1 MKQCKGEKGQA
12 GLEFVII
19 VPVLLFALFLLAII
33 GNQLYQKLSAQT
45 FAYSHCIWEVVDI
58 DVFPDPGSAFDL
70 VVDETKRTWS
80 TEGLWESYPTTESKV
95 ITFESL
101 EETFIKKCVGS
112 VTHDEW
118 SEVGSGY
125 FSGYNP
131 DVLVES
137 KLSIQRSYY
146 RNTDRAVLPPLVMRR
161 VEPWSSGE

>member
-1 MKQCKGEKGQA
+1 MKQSKGERGQA

-45 FAYSHCIWEVVDI
+45 FAYSHCMWEVVDI
-58 DVFPDPGSAFDL
+58 DMYPDPGSAFDL
-70 VVDETKRTWS
+70 VVDETKRTWN
-80 TEGLWESYPTTESKV
+80 TEGLWESYPTTETKT

-125 FSGYNP
+125 FSDYNP
-131 DVLVES
+131 DVLMES
-137 KLSIQRSYY
+137 KLSIQRSQY
-146 RNTDRAVLPPLVMRR
+146 RNTNRVVLPTLVMRIIK
-161 VEPWSSGE
+161 